1 MTDYNFKPKRSRDE
15 FGWYN
20 LDNLPH
26 FDGPEHPQFV
36 TFRLFDSLPAAVAEK
51 LRKEAIDDPA
61 YRKKIEKYLDSG
73 FGQCWLRRARIA
85 GIVREA
91 IKFNDENTHDLYSW
105 VIMPNHAHIL
115 LSPRPGIHM
124 PDILH
129 SIKSYSTQMANRAL
143 GRRGQFWQHE
153 SFDRYIRDRRHFVA
167 VVRYIEMNPVKAG
180 LCSSPDEW
188 EFSTAYERSRA

>member
-1 MTDYNFKPKRSRDE
+1 MTDFNFKPKLTRDD

-20 LDNLPH
+20 LDSLPH
-26 FDGPEHPQFV
+26 FDGPEQTQFV

-51 LRKEAIDDPA
+51 LRKETANDPV

-73 FGQCWLRRARIA
+73 FGKCWLRQARIA
-85 GIVREA
+85 MIVRDA
-91 IKFNDENTHDLYSW
+91 IKFNVGKTHDLYSW
-105 VIMPNHAHIL
+105 VIMPNHGHVL
-115 LSPRPGIHM
+115 LSPRPGSHM

-129 SIKSYSTQMANRAL
+129 SIKSFSAQMANRAL
-143 GRRGQFWQHE
+143 GRSGQFWQHE

-167 VVRYIEMNPVKAG
+167 VIRYIEMNPDKAG

-188 EFSTAYERSRA
+188 EFSSAYERSRA